1 MGEHVLIVGGGII
14 GLSCAFEAARR
25 GKQVTVVEPD
35 RFGGQA
41 SGAAAGMLA
50 PYSENT
56 EQPDSF
62 FDLCLYSF
70 GKYDAWTKAVEACSG
85 MDVELMRTGSLNIA
99 YHEADVLPMQ
109 TRLLWQNKRGA
120 RAEFVDGAA
129 LRKLEPRLT
138 ERAIAGLYCPEESHV
153 YAPKLVIALHEAC
166 RRLGVRLVDYA
177 GPIAAVH
184 SGTEA
189 GVAVTTVSG
198 ERYEGDRL
206 VISAGAW
213 SCAYADV
220 LGFSPEVH
228 PIRGQI
234 CSFESAP
241 AEVRHMVFTS
251 QAYWVGKGNGTIVC
265 GASEDVAGFD
275 TTVTER
281 GIERLIR
288 ATDRSFPFLAGK
300 PTVKRWAGLR
310 PATRDGRPLIG
321 IPSGRP
327 DIVVA
332 AGHYRNGI
340 LLSPGTAFIVADL
353 LDGAEPELDVHDC
366 RPERFG
372 STAAANRPN
381 AQERV
386 ALEV

>member
-1 MGEHVLIVGGGII
+1 MGEHVLILGGGII

-25 GKQVTVVEPD
+25 GKRVTVVEPD

-50 PYSENT
+50 PFSENT

-70 GKYDAWTKAVEACSG
+70 GKYDAWTAAVEQCAG

-99 YHEADVLPMQ
+99 FHEADVLPMQ
-109 TRLLWQNKRGA
+109 TRLLWQNARGA
-120 RAEFVDGAA
+120 RAELVDGAA

-138 ERAIAGLYCPEESHV
+138 ERAVAGLYCPEESHV

-206 VISAGAW
+206 VICAGAW
-213 SCAYADV
+213 SGAYADT

-234 CSFESAP
+234 CAFESAP
-241 AEVRHMVFTS
+241 VDVRHMVFTS

-321 IPSGRP
+321 IPDGRP

-340 LLSPGTAFIVADL
+340 LLSPGTAFLVADL
-353 LDGAEPELDVHDC
+353 LDGAGTEIDISDC
-366 RPERFG
+366 LPERFS
-372 STAAANRPN
+372 STAAASRPHT
-381 AQERV
+381 QDRV

>member
-25 GKQVTVVEPD
+25 GKRVTVVEPD

-50 PYSENT
+50 PFSENT

-70 GKYDAWTKAVEACSG
+70 NKYDAWTTAVEQIAG

-99 YHEADVLPMQ
+99 FHEADVLPMQ
-109 TRLLWQNKRGA
+109 TRLLWQNARGA
-120 RAEFVDGAA
+120 RAELVEGAA

-138 ERAIAGLYCPEESHV
+138 ERAVAGLHCPEESHV
-153 YAPKLVIALHEAC
+153 YAPKLVVALHEAC

-206 VISAGAW
+206 VICAGAW
-213 SCAYADV
+213 SGAYANT

-234 CSFESAP
+234 CAFESAP
-241 AEVRHMVFTS
+241 SEVKHMVFTS

-321 IPSGRP
+321 IPNGRA
-327 DIVVA
+327 DIVA
-332 AGHYRNGI
+332 ATGHYRNGI
-340 LLSPGTAFIVADL
+340 LLSPGTAFLVADL
-353 LDGAEPELDVHDC
+353 LDGANTEIDISDC
-366 RPERFG
+366 RPERFS
-372 STAAANRPN
+372 STAASSRPH
-381 AQERV
+381 AQELV

>member
-1 MGEHVLIVGGGII
+1 MGEHVLILGGGII

-25 GKQVTVVEPD
+25 GKRVTVVEPD

-70 GKYDAWTKAVEACSG
+70 GKYDAWTNAVEQISG
-85 MDVELMRTGSLNIA
+85 MGVELMRTGSLNIA

-109 TRLLWQNKRGA
+109 TRLLWQNARGA

-138 ERAIAGLYCPEESHV
+138 ERAVAGLYCPEESHV
-153 YAPKLVIALHEAC
+153 YAPKLVTALHEAC

-177 GPIAAVH
+177 GSITAVH

-189 GVAVTTVSG
+189 GVAITTVSG

-206 VISAGAW
+206 VICAGAW
-213 SCAYADV
+213 SGAYADAI
-220 LGFSPEVH
+220 GFSPEVH

-234 CSFESAP
+234 CAFESAP
-241 AEVRHMVFTS
+241 ADVRHMVFTS

-275 TTVTER
+275 TTVTDR

-321 IPSGRP
+321 IPAGRP

-340 LLSPGTAFIVADL
+340 LLSPGTAFLVADL
-353 LDGAEPELDVHDC
+353 LDGTATELDIHDC

-372 STAAANRPN
+372 STAAVNRSG
-381 AQERV
+381 AERV

>member
-1 MGEHVLIVGGGII
+1 MGEHVLIAGGGII

-25 GKQVTVVEPD
+25 GKRVTVLEPD

-70 GKYDAWTKAVEACSG
+70 GKYDAWTHAVEDCSG
-85 MDVELMRTGSLNIA
+85 MDAQLMRTGSLNIA
-99 YHEADVLPMQ
+99 FHEADVLPMQ
-109 TRLLWQNKRGA
+109 TRLLWQNARGA
-120 RAEFVDGAA
+120 RAELVEGAA

-138 ERAIAGLYCPEESHV
+138 ERAVAGLYCPEESHV
-153 YAPKLVIALHEAC
+153 YAPNLVVALHEAC

-184 SGTEA
+184 SGSEA

-198 ERYEGDRL
+198 ERYEADRL
-206 VISAGAW
+206 VICAGAW
-213 SCAYADV
+213 SGAYAET

-234 CSFESAP
+234 CAFDSAP

-321 IPSGRP
+321 IPEGRP
-327 DIVVA
+327 EIVVA

-340 LLSPGTAFIVADL
+340 LLSPGTAFLVADL
-353 LDGAEPELDVHDC
+353 LDGKETELDIYDC

-372 STAAANRPN
+372 STSSANRPRTN
-381 AQERV
+381 ERV